1 MVNALLDALVDD
13 AALFPPGNAPM
24 PKAMADH
31 RAYRGG
37 PHASLLGRFL
47 CRGTR
52 IKELSDHLASDDS
65 LRLGLIADAGTA
77 GLPDALTAIAADP
90 RLVLEAI
97 EIPLPADADQV
108 TAARGTLAAL
118 PTEPA
123 LRCYLELPR
132 APGWRDALDEVAA
145 AGRGAKL
152 RTGGLVATAF
162 PTEREVADFIL
173 GCVERGLTFKA
184 TAGLHNAVRHQDP
197 VTGFEHHGFLNI
209 LLATEAASSGRDA
222 GAVLAVLAERDAARL
237 AAQARQVS
245 PARAAAARA
254 HFAGYGSCS
263 FGEPVEDLTK
273 LGLLP
278 S

>member
-24 PKAMADH
+24 PKAVADH
-31 RAYRGG
+31 RAYRDG

-52 IKELSDHLASDDS
+52 IRELSDHLAPDDAI
-65 LRLGLIADAGTA
+65 RLGLIADAGIT
-77 GLPDALTAIAADP
+77 GLPDALAAIAAEP
-90 RLVLEAI
+90 RLHLEVI
-97 EIPLPADADQV
+97 EIPLPADVDQV
-108 TAARGTLAAL
+108 AAARQTLAAL
-118 PTEPA
+118 PAEPG
-123 LRCYLELPR
+123 LTCYVELPR
-132 APGWRDALDEVAA
+132 VPGWRDALDEVAA

-152 RTGGLVATAF
+152 RTGGLVAAAF

-173 GCVERGLTFKA
+173 ACVQHGLTFKA

-209 LLATEAASSGRDA
+209 LLATAAASGGRGD
-222 GAVLAVLAERDAARL
+222 GAVLELLAERDGERL
-237 AAQARQVS
+237 AAEARRIS
-245 PARAAAARA
+245 PEQAAAARA

-263 FGEPVEDLTK
+263 FGEPVEDLSK